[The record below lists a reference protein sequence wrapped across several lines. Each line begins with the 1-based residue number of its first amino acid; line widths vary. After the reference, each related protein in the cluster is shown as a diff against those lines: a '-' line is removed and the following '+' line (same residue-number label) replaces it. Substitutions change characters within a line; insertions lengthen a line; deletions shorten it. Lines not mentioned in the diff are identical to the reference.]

1 MILISA
7 QDSPEFR
14 IRVPDHSND
23 GYQDPEF
30 WLRDLFH
37 KLQSS
42 VRDWWCAPPVEVIRA
57 GTFLYFVDELRL
69 VREFVDNPSQVAN
82 LRTWTHRRQIPL

>member
-1 MILISA
+1 MLYVSDLI

-23 GYQDPEF
+23 WYLDPEF

-37 KLQSS
+37 KLLPS
-42 VRDWWCAPPVEVIRA
+42 VRDWWCAPPVEVIRT

-69 VREFVDNPSQVAN
+69 VRHTNILLSQVVN
-82 LRTWTHRRQIPL
+82 LDGRMFR

>member
-42 VRDWWCAPPVEVIRA
+42 VREWWCAPPVEVIRT

-69 VREFVDNPSQVAN
+69 VRHTNILLSQVVN
-82 LRTWTHRRQIPL
+82 LDGRMFR